1 MKMLLSEVEE
11 LAAKYG
17 MESCGYDF
25 LDDYLEGVEFI
36 DKKNQETDT
45 FC

>member
-25 LDDYLEGVEFI
+25 LDGCRI
-36 DKKNQETDT
+36 HGQKNQETDT